1 MLKKLVKGRSTIGAN
16 PASTTS
22 IQSYV
27 RVRHFK
33 RTKIDNTHRNAFVSG
48 KCVLNAGIS
57 DVKVPPESVNIVEE
71 RKTSSVLV

>member
-22 IQSYV
+22 IQFCVCV
-27 RVRHFK
+27 RNLK
-33 RTKIDNTHRNAFVSG
+33 RTKVDCTYRDAFVNG

-57 DVKVPPESVNIVEE
+57 EVKFSPESVNIVEE
-71 RKTSSVLV
+71 REASPVLM